1 MKKILSLLIT
11 AAMIAVMLPNAFAT
25 ETAPEV
31 GDEFVYDLTSNAL
44 KAPEENEYVVGG
56 TISSNYNKYSNG
68 EYLDPTKSEKW
79 VYGGMQS
86 GNANYPQWT
95 GEHFRWRLEGK
106 LDSRFALK
114 LSVPHEGKY
123 TITIEQDEI
132 YEKVGVYAKKY
143 VAGASNVYI
152 TDSVGT
158 LSEWSA
164 EGHEKLVTF
173 RFFKDINVT
182 SDVYEFPQKG
192 DYYFIFDTDRE
203 NVDFLSFLED
213 AVEKKLLEG
222 TSSYSRIYNTLSKI
236 TLTYQGAAGPEK
248 EDISG
253 KINYEEKDHAGE
265 DTASIIAFKVLG
277 ENGEITESNIIK
289 DGIPTDITFGDVC
302 EDITAPAA
310 PEGYKFLYWAKGN
323 SAKKQIL
330 SFSEKLSG
338 FRPNEGVNYLMAVY
352 EAENDGEGDAKF
364 YNANGQLLDLKITT
378 DNKLPSYPSMPGY
391 GKARAWALKNPD
403 GTYTEYTT
411 DAPENT
417 SGTMIFMAVYDDL
430 EANITVTVDGE
441 ERKVKYGDPVKC
453 VPKDLGNGEFM
464 YWTKEVNGVSEIVS
478 IDSDYTFLAFCNCEV
493 KSVFGGGIEELSKKM
508 RNIILTRFTAGD
520 ETAVMA
526 EFIGCEDAI
535 EKGIMF
541 GNMRVPMSTA
551 STQFAV
557 IDDTVGEDT
566 ATGYAIIRE
575 GEALKIVTDGSVSI
589 GKEVE

>member
-11 AAMIAVMLPNAFAT
+11 AAMIVAMLPNVFAT
-25 ETAPEV
+25 EAAPEV
-31 GDEFVYDLTSNAL
+31 GKKFVYDLTSNAL
-44 KAPEENEYVVGG
+44 KAPGEGDSYTVGES
-56 TISSNYNKYSNG
+56 ISKYNAYSDGN
-68 EYLDPTKSEKW
+68 YLDPTKSEKW
-79 VYGGMQS
+79 VYGGLQS
-86 GNANYPQWT
+86 GHDTNPEWNGA
-95 GEHFRWRLEGK
+95 HFRWK
-106 LDSRFALK
+106 LKANQASRFALK

-123 TITIEQDEI
+123 TITIEQDGI
-132 YEKVGVYAKKY
+132 YQNVGVYSRKY

-158 LSEWSA
+158 LSQWNA

-173 RFFKDINVT
+173 RFFEDLSVT
-182 SDVYEFPQKG
+182 SDVYKFPQKG
-192 DYYFIFDTDRE
+192 DYYFVFDTDE
-203 NVDFLSFLED
+203 TNADFLSFLND
-213 AVEKKLLEG
+213 AVEKELL
-222 TSSYSRIYNTLSKI
+222 TSVASYQRIYNTLSKI
-236 TLTYQGAAGPEK
+236 TLTYQGAIEPEK
-248 EDISG
+248 EDISQ
-253 KINYEEKDHAGE
+253 KLDYAEADHSGE
-265 DTASIIAFKVLG
+265 DKTSIKAFKVLG
-277 ENGEITESNIIK
+277 ENGEITESNIIT

-352 EAENDGEGDAKF
+352 EAESGGAGDAKF
-364 YNANGQLLDLKITT
+364 YNANGQLLDLKIT
-378 DNKLPSYPSMPGY
+378 NGKLPPYPSMPGY

-453 VPKDLGNGEFM
+453 VPKDPGNGEFM
-464 YWTKEVNGVSEIVS
+464 YWKKNGELVS
-478 IDSDYTFLAFCNCEV
+478 IDEDYTFLAFCDCEV
-493 KSVFGGGIEELSKKM
+493 ESVFGGGIEELSKKM
-508 RNIILTRFTAGD
+508 RKIILTGFVAGD

-526 EFIGCEDAI
+526 EFIGCEDTI

-557 IDDTVGEDT
+557 IDDTVGEAT
-566 ATGYAIIRE
+566 ATGYAIFRD
-575 GEALKIVTDGSVSI
+575 GEELKMVTDGSVSI